1 MNRMA
6 ETEESRRHGMLKLYA
21 KIILVVIILELIS
34 GDLAVHEILTTFSN
48 LGTPQS
54 TPYQIA
60 FNYGFGLAMTL
71 MVLVFLIYIGNEVF
85 NALINMHD
93 KQLGLSNSTDTLSKI
108 LASTSVEKV
117 KGNIKVSNKVKKK
130 G

>member
-1 MNRMA
+1 MA

-21 KIILVVIILELIS
+21 KIILVVIIVELIS

-54 TPYQIA
+54 TSYQIA

-85 NALINMHD
+85 SALINMHD
-93 KQLGLSNSTDTLSKI
+93 KQLGLSNSTETLSKI
-108 LASTSVEKV
+108 LASTSVEKI

-130 G
+130 